1 MHCSCRKWCIRVSL
15 TLLALLAIFLLVGVI
30 GMMLEPTEEER
41 EAARQW
47 ARDMAERAIRLER
60 ERDPVRR
67 AFRENLRN
75 HLRRAFEDG
84 PGGEDGGE
92 VECDSCDSCYH

>member
-15 TLLALLAIFLLVGVI
+15 TLLALLAVFLLVGVI

-60 ERDPVRR
+60 EDPARR

-75 HLRRAFEDG
+75 HLRRAFEEG
-84 PGGEDGGE
+84 PVGEYGGE